1 MDYLLISV
9 ASALVTLFLCE
20 RLIIRYYHQTNE
32 DLLRQESDLY
42 DRLGEKIERNM
53 ELRVELYK
61 MGRELERLREEGN
74 HLREEGN
81 HLKEESKRLREELSL
96 HQKQEE
102 SLHKEL
108 IEQVEGQGN

>member
-1 MDYLLISV
+1 MNYLLISV
-9 ASALVTLFLCE
+9 VSALVTLLLCE

-61 MGRELERLREEGN
+61 VNRELAS
-74 HLREEGN
+74 
-81 HLKEESKRLREELSL
+81 LKEENKHLREELSL

>member
-61 MGRELERLREEGN
+61 VNRELERLREEGN
-74 HLREEGN
+74 HL
-81 HLKEESKRLREELSL
+81 KEENKRLREELSL

-108 IEQVEGQGN
+108 IEQVEGQDN

>member
-9 ASALVTLFLCE
+9 ASALITLFLCE

-61 MGRELERLREEGN
+61 VNRELERLREEGN
-74 HLREEGN
+74 HL
-81 HLKEESKRLREELSL
+81 KEENKRLREELSL

-108 IEQVEGQGN
+108 IEQVEGQDN

>member
-9 ASALVTLFLCE
+9 ASALITLFLCE

-61 MGRELERLREEGN
+61 VNRELERLREEGN
-74 HLREEGN
+74 HL
-81 HLKEESKRLREELSL
+81 KEELSL

-108 IEQVEGQGN
+108 IEQVEGQDN

>member
-9 ASALVTLFLCE
+9 ASALITLFLCE

-61 MGRELERLREEGN
+61 VNRELER
-74 HLREEGN
+74 LREEGN

>member
-1 MDYLLISV
+1 MNYLLISV
-9 ASALVTLFLCE
+9 VSALVTLLLCE

-74 HLREEGN
+74 HLKEEG
-81 HLKEESKRLREELSL
+81 KRLREELSL

>member
-1 MDYLLISV
+1 MKTSMDYLLISV
-9 ASALVTLFLCE
+9 ASALITLFLCE

-61 MGRELERLREEGN
+61 VNRELERLREEGN
-74 HLREEGN
+74 HL
-81 HLKEESKRLREELSL
+81 KEENKRLREELSL

-108 IEQVEGQGN
+108 IEQVEGQSN

>member
-61 MGRELERLREEGN
+61 VNRELER
-74 HLREEGN
+74 LREEGN

>member
-61 MGRELERLREEGN
+61 VNRELERLREEGN
-74 HLREEGN
+74 HLKEEG
-81 HLKEESKRLREELSL
+81 KRLREELSL

>member
-61 MGRELERLREEGN
+61 VNRELERLREEGN
-74 HLREEGN
+74 HL
-81 HLKEESKRLREELSL
+81 KEENKRLREELSL

>member
-9 ASALVTLFLCE
+9 ASALITLFLCE

-61 MGRELERLREEGN
+61 MNRELERLREEGN
-74 HLREEGN
+74 HL
-81 HLKEESKRLREELSL
+81 KEENKRLREELSL

>member
-9 ASALVTLFLCE
+9 ASALITLFLCE

-61 MGRELERLREEGN
+61 VNRELERLREEGN
-74 HLREEGN
+74 HLREEN
-81 HLKEESKRLREELSL
+81 KRLREELSL

>member
-9 ASALVTLFLCE
+9 ASALITLFLCE

-61 MGRELERLREEGN
+61 VNRELER
-74 HLREEGN
+74 LREEGN

-108 IEQVEGQGN
+108 IEQVEGQDN

>member
-9 ASALVTLFLCE
+9 ASALITLFLCE

-61 MGRELERLREEGN
+61 VNRELERLREEGN
-74 HLREEGN
+74 HL
-81 HLKEESKRLREELSL
+81 KEENKRLREELSL

>member
-9 ASALVTLFLCE
+9 ASALITLFLCE

-61 MGRELERLREEGN
+61 VNRELERLREEGN
-74 HLREEGN
+74 HLKEEG
-81 HLKEESKRLREELSL
+81 KRLREELSL

>member
-1 MDYLLISV
+1 MNYLMISV

-20 RLIIRYYHQTNE
+20 RLIIRYYHRAHE
-32 DLLRQESDLY
+32 ALLRQRIDLY
-42 DRLGEKIERNM
+42 NQLGEKVERNM
-53 ELRVELYK
+53 ELRVELSK
-61 MGRELERLREEGN
+61 ANRELERLREEGN
-74 HLREEGN
+74 HLREEG
-81 HLKEESKRLREELSL
+81 KRLREELSL

>member
-9 ASALVTLFLCE
+9 ASALITLFLCE

-61 MGRELERLREEGN
+61 VNRELERLREEGN
-74 HLREEGN
+74 YLREEN
-81 HLKEESKRLREELSL
+81 KRLREEHSL

>member
-61 MGRELERLREEGN
+61 VNRELERLREEG
-74 HLREEGN
+74 
-81 HLKEESKRLREELSL
+81 KRLREELSL
-96 HQKQEE
+96 HQKQKE

-108 IEQVEGQGN
+108 IEQVEGQVEGQGN

>member
-9 ASALVTLFLCE
+9 ASALITLFLCE

-74 HLREEGN
+74 HLREEN
-81 HLKEESKRLREELSL
+81 KRLREELSL

>member
-9 ASALVTLFLCE
+9 ASALITLFLCE
-20 RLIIRYYHQTNE
+20 RFIIRYYHQTNE

-42 DRLGEKIERNM
+42 DRLGEKIQRNM

-61 MGRELERLREEGN
+61 VNRELER
-74 HLREEGN
+74 LREEGN

-108 IEQVEGQGN
+108 MEQVERQNH

>member
-1 MDYLLISV
+1 MNYLMISV

-61 MGRELERLREEGN
+61 VNRELER
-74 HLREEGN
+74 LREEGN